1 MSSEQLTNLNIRK
14 FNNRAAMNAA
24 TVGLNDICVVNN
36 EKPLTQLATMPT
48 ASADWVGEVVQYV
61 GTDATSYIPYYFYKC
76 WSNEDNPPEYF
87 WGQIDVQYTPPSV
100 TSSMSGVITLSA
112 TPQYPYLRHG
122 NNLNDLISV
131 DSFIHSGILV
141 TFYTD
146 NRDSELVV
154 LITAAS
160 TMVKQRILRATGIFT
175 NTRAYMVRP
184 TATTNYRYI
193 YFMNEDGS
201 GFSSDTQFDI
211 HWTSDVYGAV
221 SQTYSWYEMRTR
233 TSINSREPIEIDETQ
248 FEVMPTA
255 DASTLGDIIQ
265 YTGATD
271 ANYTNGY
278 FYKGSSTITP
288 SSATASQTTG
298 SSLSDIA
305 VNLSTFET
313 QITTTGTYLF
323 VRDGS
328 YWTLNYGPDI
338 SDLEAQ
344 YGITYTG
351 TPVSGDVITVDY
363 TAAGTSYIWTRVNVQ
378 PAPVIPDPLPS
389 QTGNAGKFLTTDGT
403 DASWATINALQNGAT
418 GTDALAINSVGR
430 FTSSIAIGN
439 SVGSGSG
446 VYWAQDVLIGNNA
459 DCACRGA
466 VAIGYAA
473 KAGSGSDV
481 GEGSIA
487 IGSGATVTRNSGVS
501 PRAYGIA
508 IGKSAQATETA
519 IQIGAGTNNDVDTV
533 KIANRNG
540 NFEVMSA
547 DGTVPADRL
556 THAINKYS
564 TMPTAASTNEGW
576 IVQYTGA
583 TTVNYTHGYIYE
595 CSLQTVPS
603 SAVGT
608 QTAGSGLTDITVDA
622 SVYEANA
629 STYGVDLTQPAVF
642 TYDLMEVAW
651 YYGNTYVGMFLD
663 SALGIEYTG
672 APSNGD
678 AITVVYTPQ
687 STAYGWSAINTQPA
701 DYVPTSG
708 GTMTGSLRFINQSL
722 GMHGSIFGHQDGI
735 KFGTVAQDGVTITT
749 IGGWISTGLLPG
761 ANNTQTCGTS
771 SLKWSKVYTLKIN
784 NGADI
789 SVPTTGGTMI
799 VATPPTTPNTTW
811 VLKATVDANGDY
823 TVAWVQEV

>member
-36 EKPLTQLATMPT
+36 EKPLTQLTTMPT
-48 ASADWVGEVVQYV
+48 PSADWVGELVQYV
-61 GTDATSYIPYYFYKC
+61 GTDETSYIPYYFYKC

-87 WGQIDVQYTPPSV
+87 WVEQSVQYVPPSA

-122 NNLNDLISV
+122 NNLNDLVSV

-160 TMVKQRILRATGIFT
+160 TMVKQRILRATGIFA
-175 NTRAYMVRP
+175 NARAYMVRP
-184 TATTNYRYI
+184 SATTNYRYI

-221 SQTYSWYEMRTR
+221 QNTYSWYEMRTR
-233 TSINSREPIEIDETQ
+233 GSINSREPIEIDETQ
-248 FEVMPTA
+248 FDVMPTA
-255 DASTLGDIIQ
+255 DASTLNRIVQ
-265 YTGATD
+265 YTGNTD

-278 FYKGSSTITP
+278 FYKGSSTIVPT
-288 SSATASQTTG
+288 SVTASQTTG

-305 VNLSTFET
+305 VNLTTFET

-338 SDLEAQ
+338 NDLEAQ

-351 TPVSGDVITVDY
+351 TPVSGDVITVEY
-363 TAAGTSYIWTRVNVQ
+363 TAAGTSYMWTRVNVQ

-389 QTGNAGKFLTTDGT
+389 QTGQSGKFLTTDGT
-403 DASWATINALQNGAT
+403 DASWSDKPVVNKATNIGGLTILG
-418 GTDALAINSVGR
+418 
-430 FTSSIAIGN
+430 TSSNKMFSINIGEN
-439 SVGSGSG
+439 SSVS
-446 VYWAQDVLIGNNA
+446 NT
-459 DCACRGA
+459 GA
-466 VAIGYAA
+466 VAIGYNASA
-473 KAGSGSDV
+473 SQNAVSVGQYAQANATNAVAVGSSA
-481 GEGSIA
+481 IA
-487 IGSGATVTRNSGVS
+487 TGMYAMQIGSGTNSVANTLS
-501 PRAYGIA
+501 
-508 IGKSAQATETA
+508 IG
-519 IQIGAGTNNDVDTV
+519 NL
-533 KIANRNG
+533 NG
-540 NFEVMSA
+540 NFEIMSA

-556 THAINKYS
+556 TKAINKYS
-564 TMPTAASTNEGW
+564 TMPTADSTNEGW

-595 CSLQTVPS
+595 CSLQTIPS
-603 SAVGT
+603 SATGT

-622 SVYEANA
+622 SVYESNA

-642 TYDLMEVAW
+642 TYDLTEVAW
-651 YYGNTYVGMFLD
+651 YYGNVYIDMFLD

-672 APSNGD
+672 APSDGD
-678 AITVVYTPQ
+678 SITVVYTPQ
-687 STAYGWSAINTQPA
+687 STAYGWSAINTQSA

-784 NGADI
+784 NGSDI
-789 SVPTTGGTMI
+789 SVPTTGGTMV

-811 VLKATVDANGDY
+811 VLKATVDANGDH